1 MGYFQVFESIL
12 LVAFGAFTLLA
23 GVFTAYFGAGRSRKV
38 GLGLLIV
45 GLLAI
50 ALFVTFTFGLAPG
63 VQWVVWPKDQIAF
76 GLVGVLGSTV
86 GAFLAIALF
95 IFAIMRA

>member
-1 MGYFQVFESIL
+1 MAYIQVFQSVL
-12 LVAFGAFTLLA
+12 LVSFGAFTLLA
-23 GVFTAYFGAGRSRKV
+23 GAFTAYFGAGRSRKI

-45 GLLAI
+45 GLLAL
-50 ALFVTFTFGLAPG
+50 ALFTTFVFGLAPG
-63 VQWVVWPKDQIAF
+63 VQWVVWPKQEIYY

>member
-1 MGYFQVFESIL
+1 MAYLQVFESIL

-23 GVFTAYFGAGRSRKV
+23 GSFTAYFGAGRSRKI

-50 ALFVTFTFGLAPG
+50 LLFASFTFGLAPG
-63 VQWVVWPKDQIAF
+63 LAWVTWPRQEILY
-76 GLVGVLGSTV
+76 GLMGVV
-86 GAFLAIALF
+86 GATIGGILALTLF